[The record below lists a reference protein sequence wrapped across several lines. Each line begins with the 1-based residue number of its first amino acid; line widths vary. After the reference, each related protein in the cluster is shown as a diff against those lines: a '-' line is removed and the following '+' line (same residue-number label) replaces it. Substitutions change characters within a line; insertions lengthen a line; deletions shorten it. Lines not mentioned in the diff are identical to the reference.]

1 MKNYKIKTS
10 FVSPESPRANTGM
23 IFYLIFVENFC
34 NTMLYMIFQNIS
46 EPVLIHRIL
55 IGIKAIIL
63 IPFFVLNL
71 LSNFVVS
78 YLYVYFLAK

>member
-1 MKNYKIKTS
+1 MKKIKTS
-10 FVSPESPRANTGM
+10 FVSPERPKANTGM
-23 IFYLIFVENFC
+23 IFYLIFVENFI
-34 NTMLYMIFQNIS
+34 NTMLYMIFQNIL

-55 IGIKAIIL
+55 IKAIIL

-71 LSNFVVS
+71 LINFVVS